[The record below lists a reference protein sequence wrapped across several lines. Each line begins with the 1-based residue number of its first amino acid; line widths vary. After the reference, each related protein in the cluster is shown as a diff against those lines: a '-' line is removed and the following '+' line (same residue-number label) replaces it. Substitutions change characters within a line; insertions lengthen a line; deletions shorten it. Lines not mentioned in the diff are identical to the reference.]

1 MSDDEQLLFGDEFQ
15 AQLAQMQAETAAA
28 IAAQPPEPGLF
39 DTIVE
44 ALTPPHEPTLGE
56 VIANEV
62 RLNSGPDTDRDGR
75 TDLREREEGSNPTR
89 DERDLDMD
97 GLDNTAEAAAGT
109 SPHQYDSDWDGMADG
124 LEAVAGRDPNFP
136 DGDEEGT
143 PGFYERLLADNFD
156 ADRDGLL
163 DEVETSLGTSPTNA
177 NTDGDRL
184 SDGLEVGSWSAD
196 MRMDPL
202 SPDTDGDGRIDGFDR
217 DNSRDE
223 ADDDFDGLDNT
234 LEKDMGTSP
243 HRYDTDGDGATDGLE
258 LSRDTNPIVFDEI
271 SDDDFDAN
279 LAIESMQRFD
289 RDQDGL
295 VDRVERALS
304 TDPDDPDSDDDA
316 LTDGI
321 DDEPLTAME
330 GMEGLGADP
339 APLTADFDTAAP
351 VFEPEPLPEPE
362 PEPEPDSFGDD
373 LDAADHALDAAGDVF
388 DGI

>member
-1 MSDDEQLLFGDEFQ
+1 MSDDEQVLFGDEFQ

-28 IAAQPPEPGLF
+28 IAAQPPEPGLL

-44 ALTPPHEPTLGE
+44 ALTPAHEPTIGE
-56 VIANEV
+56 MIANEV
-62 RLNSGPDTDRDGR
+62 RLNSGPDGDGDGR
-75 TDLREREEGSNPTR
+75 TDLRESEEGTNPAR

-109 SPHQYDSDWDGMADG
+109 SPHRYDSDWDGTADG
-124 LEAVAGRDPNFP
+124 LEAVAGRDPMFP
-136 DGDEEGT
+136 DSGDEDA
-143 PGFYERLLADNFD
+143 PGFYERMLANSFD

-163 DEVETSLGTSPTNA
+163 DHVEEELGTSPTNA
-177 NTDGDRL
+177 NTDGDRID
-184 SDGLEVGSWSAD
+184 DGFEVGSWGSD
-196 MRMDPL
+196 LRLDPR
-202 SPDTDGDGRIDGFDR
+202 SPDTDGDGRIDGFDT

-234 LEKDMGTSP
+234 LEREMGTSP
-243 HRYDTDGDGATDGLE
+243 TRYDTDGDGATDGLE
-258 LSRDTNPIVFDEI
+258 LSRDTNPKVFDEI
-271 SDDDFDAN
+271 GDDDFDAD

-295 VDRVERALS
+295 VDRVERSLS

-339 APLTADFDTAAP
+339 TPPMTDFDAP
-351 VFEPEPLPEPE
+351 EAEPFSDAFTDE
-362 PEPEPDSFGDD
+362 
-373 LDAADHALDAAGDVF
+373 LDAVDDAVDAAGDVF
-388 DGI
+388 DGL